1 MNSSNYQFDR
11 IVFLNQL
18 IQEINIPMTE
28 EEEKQ
33 IRTRLSHRLDDFL
46 LTALFDSL
54 ETAQVRQLHAMQEE
68 FPKISLPIHLLILS
82 QTIPDLMEKVREFT
96 EMMKKEIL
104 YLSQKIR
111 EMDEK

>member
-1 MNSSNYQFDR
+1 MPHHLPFDR
-11 IVFLNQL
+11 TAFLDQL

-54 ETAQVRQLHAMQEE
+54 ETAQVRQLNAMQEE
-68 FPKISLPIHLLILS
+68 FPDIPLPVHLLILS
-82 QTIPDLMEKVREFT
+82 QTIPGLQRKVHEFT
-96 EMMKKEIL
+96 QMMKKEVL
-104 YLSQKIR
+104 YLAQKIR